1 MLALVDGLRASYERG
16 GTGPPLLL
24 LHGWANS
31 ALTLEPLARALAD
44 LRETIVPDL
53 PGFGRTER
61 PRDPQG
67 WDTAAYATW
76 VLAFMDKLGI
86 ARADLFGHSHGGRIA
101 LYIAATHPER
111 VGRLILVGA
120 AGLHAYRSP
129 AVRLQQAGWALLLQ
143 TVHRAVALGLLG
155 ADGEARAAT
164 LSEHFASPD
173 YRAAGAMRPTMR
185 RILAD
190 DLAPLLPRIT
200 APTLLIW
207 GERDDE
213 TPLELGLRLERLIR
227 GARLMVVPDAGH
239 HVFLERPEPVIAC
252 MRTFLSGLE
261 PSC

>member
-16 GTGPPLLL
+16 GAGPPLLM
-24 LHGWANS
+24 LHGWGNS

-67 WDTAAYATW
+67 WDTAAYAAW

-101 LYIAATHPER
+101 LFIAATYPER
-111 VGRLILVGA
+111 VEQLILVGA
-120 AGLHAYRSP
+120 AGLHSYRPP
-129 AVRLQQAGWALLLQ
+129 AAALQQAGWALLLQ
-143 TVHRAVALGLLG
+143 TVHRAAALGLLG
-155 ADGEARAAT
+155 ADSEARAT
-164 LSEHFASPD
+164 VLSERFASPD
-173 YRAAGAMRPTMR
+173 YRAAGAMRPTMK

-190 DLAPLLPRIT
+190 DLAPLLPRIA

-207 GERDDE
+207 GERDEE
-213 TPLELGLRLERLIR
+213 TPLELGRRMARLIR
-227 GARLMVVPDAGH
+227 SARLVVVPEAGH
-239 HVFLERPEPVIAC
+239 HVFIERPETVTAC
-252 MRTFLSGLE
+252 IRAFLGGAESEG
-261 PSC
+261 